1 MYIAL
6 VRRVFTWVF
15 YFRGNLKKSDY
26 SDLSNGRIT
35 EFIFERTY
43 YCRLCSN
50 PKCQFSGLS
59 PLAP

>member
-6 VRRVFTWVF
+6 VRLVFTWVF
-15 YFRGNLKKSDY
+15 YFRGNLKKPDY
-26 SDLSNGRIT
+26 SNLSIGRIT

-43 YCRLCSN
+43 YCRLSSN

-59 PLAP
+59 PPAP